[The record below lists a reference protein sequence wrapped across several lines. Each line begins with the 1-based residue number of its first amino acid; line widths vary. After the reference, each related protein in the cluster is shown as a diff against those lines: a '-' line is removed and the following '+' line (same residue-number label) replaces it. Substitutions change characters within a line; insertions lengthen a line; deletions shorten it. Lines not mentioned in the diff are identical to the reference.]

1 MRPLNFTNIKESAEG
16 DFPRL
21 EPGAYA
27 CSITAVEDL
36 PDKEYLWVLF
46 DIIQG
51 ERANYFADDFY
62 RDKPYAHRMC
72 FSYKDTAMSMLKGR
86 LHVITD
92 CNPGFDAEAAL
103 NAGKE
108 QMLVGKAVGV
118 VFGEEERYN
127 SKTGEFELGQPRPV
141 RLCRL
146 DELDREK
153 NANPKPKMLT
163 DAKKREALVRAG
175 EDPDAWFRRKELKQ
189 GGAATAAVADVFN
202 EAIPF

>member
-27 CSITAVEDL
+27 CAITEVEDF
-36 PDKEYLWVLF
+36 PTKEYLRVLV
-46 DIIQG
+46 DIVQG
-51 ERANYFADDFY
+51 ERANYFSDDFY
-62 RDKPYAHRMC
+62 RDKPFAHSII
-72 FSYKDTAMSMLKGR
+72 FSYKESAMPMLKGR
-86 LHVITD
+86 LHVISD

-118 VFGEEERYN
+118 VFREEEYFN
-127 SKTGEFELGQPRPV
+127 KKTGEFEMGSPRPD

-146 DELDREK
+146 DEIDDPK
-153 NANPKPKMLT
+153 NASPKPRTLN
-163 DAKKREALVRAG
+163 DSQKRAALARAG
-175 EDPDAWFRRKELKQ
+175 EDPDEWLRAKRLGAQ
-189 GGAATAAVADVFN
+189 GVKSVNVYDDD
-202 EAIPF
+202 IPFD

>member
-1 MRPLNFTNIKESAEG
+1 MRPLNFTNIKESPEG

-27 CSITAVEDL
+27 CAIMEVEDF
-36 PDKEYLWVLF
+36 PTREYLRALV
-46 DIIQG
+46 DIVQG
-51 ERANYFADDFY
+51 EHANYFSDDFY
-62 RDKPYAHRMC
+62 RDKPYAHSIIM
-72 FSYKDTAMSMLKGR
+72 SYKESAMPMLKGR
-86 LHVITD
+86 LHVISD

-108 QMLVGKAVGV
+108 QMLTGKAVGV
-118 VFGEEERYN
+118 VFREEEFFNR
-127 SKTGEFELGQPRPV
+127 KTGEFEMGSPRPD

-153 NANPKPKMLT
+153 NARPKPKMLT

-175 EDPDAWFRRKELKQ
+175 EDPDEWSRRKGLKAQ
-189 GGAATAAVADVFN
+189 GAATAAVADVFN
-202 EAIPF
+202 EEIPF

>member
-1 MRPLNFTNIKESAEG
+1 MRPLNFTNIKESSEG

-21 EPGAYA
+21 EPGAYVCA
-27 CSITAVEDL
+27 ITAVEDL

-51 ERANYFADDFY
+51 EHANYFADDFY

-92 CNPGFDAEAAL
+92 CNNGFDAEAAL
-103 NAGKE
+103 KAGKE

-118 VFGEEERYN
+118 VFREEEYYN
-127 SKTGEFELGQPRPV
+127 RKTGEFEMGSARPDS
-141 RLCRL
+141 LCRL
-146 DELDREK
+146 DEIDDPK
-153 NANPKPKMLT
+153 NASPKPRTLS
-163 DAKKREALVRAG
+163 DSQKRAALARAG
-175 EDPDAWFRRKELKQ
+175 EDPDEWLRARRLGAQ
-189 GGAATAAVADVFN
+189 GVKSADVYDDD
-202 EAIPF
+202 IPFD